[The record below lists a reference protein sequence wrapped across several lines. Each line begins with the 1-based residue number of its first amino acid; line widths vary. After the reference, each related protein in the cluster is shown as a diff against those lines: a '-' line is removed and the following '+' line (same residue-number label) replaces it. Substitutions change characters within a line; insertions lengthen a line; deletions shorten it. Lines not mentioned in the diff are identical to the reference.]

1 MSKKLQQS
9 CEKISLRVAEG
20 GAQDVGRGI
29 ARLDPEIMKKLNVE
43 VGDIISLYNNRVA
56 NAKPAVAKVMPSFV
70 EERGKGFIQID
81 GIIRENASVGIGE
94 KIEIKKV
101 KAETAKTIILSSLT
115 ASDVIGEEDE
125 YLNKLFAGIAVTKG
139 DKIRATLFGTKSQD
153 FLVLDTDPAKPVVID
168 TSTRVKIKDSTEK
181 KKGGVG
187 IFYEDI
193 GGLDRAVQRIREMI
207 ELPLKYPEIFNRLG
221 IEAPKGVLL
230 YGPPGCGKTLIAKA
244 IANEAN
250 AYFIHINGPEIVNKF
265 YGESEARLR
274 ELFEEA
280 EKHSPA
286 IIFLDEIDSIA
297 PKRAEVTGEMEKRI
311 VAQLLALMDGL
322 SDRGQVIVI
331 GATNIPHSLDPALR
345 RPGRFDREISINIP
359 DKNGRKKILE
369 IHTRGMP
376 LTSDVSLQKLAEITH
391 GFVGADL
398 EALAREAAMAVLK
411 KLIPEIEFEKD
422 YIPHE
427 ILSKLEV
434 TMDDFYEALKVVEP
448 SALREVFTEIP
459 DVKWEDVGGL
469 TKVKQILE
477 QTIEW
482 PLKHS
487 DLFIK
492 ANLSPSKGIL
502 LYGPPGC
509 GKTLI
514 AKAAASECGVN
525 FISVKGPALLSKYVG
540 ESEKGVREVFQKAKQ
555 ASPCIIFFDE
565 LDSLVPKRGE
575 SGDSHVSERVVS
587 QFLTEL
593 DGIEEL
599 KGVVVLGATNRLD
612 MIDPAL
618 LRAGRFDFLLEIA
631 APDEKDRLEIL
642 KIHLKNK
649 PLSSDVDCE
658 ELVSWMSNFTGSD
671 IETLC
676 RKATMLAIE
685 SFVKRK
691 DFSNKL
697 SEFRI
702 TLGNFEEAIEN
713 IKETRDYLLPKSELK
728 VGQLGRAGTRL
739 SHQYTI

>member
-1 MSKKLQQS
+1 MSEKSKQFP
-9 CEKISLRVAEG
+9 EKIFLRVAEG
-20 GAQDVGRGI
+20 GVRDVGRGI
-29 ARLDPEIMKKLNVE
+29 ARLDPLIMKELKVE
-43 VGDIISLYNNRVA
+43 VGDIVSLYNERVKK
-56 NAKPAVAKVMPSFV
+56 AKPAVAKVMPSFT
-70 EERGKGFIQID
+70 EERGKGLIQID
-81 GIIRENASVGIGE
+81 GLIRENASASLGE
-94 KIEIKKV
+94 KIEIKKI
-101 KAETAKTIILSSLT
+101 KAETAKTIILSPLT
-115 ASDVIGEEDE
+115 AGDLTSEEDT

-139 DKIRATLFGTKSQD
+139 DKIRATLFGTQSHD
-153 FLVLDTDPAKPVVID
+153 FLVLDTDPDQPVIID
-168 TSTRVKIKDSTEK
+168 ISTNIKIKDAAKGK
-181 KKGGVG
+181 KRGVG
-187 IFYEDI
+187 VFYEDV
-193 GGLDRAVQRIREMI
+193 GGLTREVQRIREMI

-244 IANEAN
+244 IANETN
-250 AYFIHINGPEIVNKF
+250 AYFIHINGPEIVTKF

-280 EKHSPA
+280 KRNAPA

-297 PKRAEVTGEMEKRI
+297 PKRAEVTGEVEKRI

-345 RPGRFDREISINIP
+345 RPGRFDREISISIP
-359 DKNGRKKILE
+359 DKNGRKTILE

-376 LTSDVSLQKLAEITH
+376 LTSDVSLQRLAEITH
-391 GFVGADL
+391 GFVGADM
-398 EALAREAAMAVLK
+398 EALAREAAMAAVK
-411 KLIPEIEFEKD
+411 KLMPEIEFEKD
-422 YIPHE
+422 YIPSE
-427 ILSKLEV
+427 TLLKLEV

-459 DVKWEDVGGL
+459 NVKWEDVGGL
-469 TKVKQILE
+469 TKVKQVLQ

-482 PLKHS
+482 PLQHA
-487 DLFIK
+487 DLFKK
-492 ANLSPSKGIL
+492 ANLTPSKGIL
-502 LYGPPGC
+502 LYGSPGC

-514 AKAAASECGVN
+514 AKAAASSCGVN

-565 LDSLVPKRGE
+565 LDSLVPKREE

-631 APDEKDRLEIL
+631 EPDEKDRLEIL

-649 PLSSDVDCE
+649 PISSDINYE
-658 ELVSWMSNFTGSD
+658 ELVAWTANFTGSD
-671 IETLC
+671 IEMLC
-676 RKATMLAIE
+676 RKAAMLAIE

-691 DFSNKL
+691 KFSNKL
-697 SEFRI
+697 AEFQI
-702 TLGNFEEAIEN
+702 TTANLAEAIEN
-713 IKETRDYLLPKSELK
+713 IKETHGYPLSKSELK
-728 VGQLGRAGTRL
+728 IEQF
-739 SHQYTI
+739 I

>member
-1 MSKKLQQS
+1 MSKKLKKS
-9 CEKISLRVAEG
+9 CEKILLRVAEG
-20 GAQDVGRGI
+20 RTQDVGRGI

-43 VGDIISLYNNRVA
+43 VGDIISLYNDSA
-56 NAKPAVAKVMPSFV
+56 TKAKLTVAKVMPSFA
-70 EERGKGFIQID
+70 EERGKGLVQID
-81 GIIRENASVGIGE
+81 GIIRENASVGLGE
-94 KIEIKKV
+94 KIEIKKI
-101 KAETAKTIILSSLT
+101 KAETAKTIILSPLT
-115 ASDVIGEEDE
+115 ASDLTSEEDN
-125 YLNKLFAGIAVTKG
+125 YLNKLLTGIAVVKG
-139 DKIRATLFGTKSQD
+139 DKIRATLFGTQSHD
-153 FLVLDTDPAKPVVID
+153 FLVLDTDPAKPVIID
-168 TSTRVKIKDSTEK
+168 ISTSIKVKDAAKEK
-181 KKGGVG
+181 RRGVG

-193 GGLDRAVQRIREMI
+193 GGLSREVQRIREMI
-207 ELPLKYPEIFNRLG
+207 ELPLKYPEIFKRLG

-244 IANEAN
+244 IANETN
-250 AYFIHINGPEIVNKF
+250 AHFIHINGPEIVTKF

-280 EKHSPA
+280 KENSPA

-297 PKRAEVTGEMEKRI
+297 PKRAEVTGEVEKRI

-345 RPGRFDREISINIP
+345 RPGRFDREISISIP

-376 LTSDVSLQKLAEITH
+376 LTSDVSLQRLAEITH

-398 EALAREAAMAVLK
+398 EALAREAAMAALK
-411 KLIPEIEFEKD
+411 KMMPEIEFEKD
-422 YIPHE
+422 YIPSE
-427 ILSKLEV
+427 TLLKLEV

-459 DVKWEDVGGL
+459 DVKWEDIGGL
-469 TKVKQILE
+469 SKVKQTLQ

-482 PLKHS
+482 PLKHA
-487 DLFIK
+487 DLFKK
-492 ANLSPSKGIL
+492 ANLTPSKGIL

-509 GKTLI
+509 GKTLV

-555 ASPCIIFFDE
+555 AAPCIIFFDE

-642 KIHLKNK
+642 RIHLKNK

-658 ELVSWMSNFTGSD
+658 ELVAGMDNFTGSD

-676 RKATMLAIE
+676 RRAAMLAIE

-691 DFSNKL
+691 NFSNKL

-702 TLGNFEEAIEN
+702 TSGNFEEAIKS
-713 IKETRDYLLPKSELK
+713 IKETRGYSLPKSELSELK
-728 VGQLGRAGTRL
+728 VEQFV
-739 SHQYTI
+739 